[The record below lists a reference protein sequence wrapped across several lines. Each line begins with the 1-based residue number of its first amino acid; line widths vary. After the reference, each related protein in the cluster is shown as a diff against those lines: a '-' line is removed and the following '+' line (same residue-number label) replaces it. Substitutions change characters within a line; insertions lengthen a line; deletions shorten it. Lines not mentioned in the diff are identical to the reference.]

1 MKKERSLK
9 TLPLDGGTLP
19 FNFINTVYAWKG
31 ENLHE
36 YLNSYEEFL
45 KWCAKVKILP
55 TALLTQL
62 ERSASKHHLK
72 KEQAFAQVKDA
83 RRLLYHFFSGVASCG
98 VQPSLLK
105 QYNTLLG
112 PALQHFEWQTVKKG
126 LHFLLKKDDADLL
139 LPLWIIINASHQL
152 LLEMEFERIKECARC
167 GWIFLDE
174 TKNNSRR
181 WCNPSTCG
189 SVEKMNRYYQ
199 KIKQK
204 NIL

>member
-1 MKKERSLK
+1 MKNRSLK

-19 FNFINTVYAWKG
+19 FDFINTVYAWKG

-36 YLNSYEEFL
+36 YLISYEEFL
-45 KWCAKVKILP
+45 KWCAKVKMLP
-55 TALLTQL
+55 VTLLTKL
-62 ERSASKHHLK
+62 EKFASKHPLK
-72 KEQAFAQVKDA
+72 KEQAFAQIKDA
-83 RRLLYHFFSGVASCG
+83 RQLLYHFFSGVASSG
-98 VQPSLLK
+98 IEHSLLK
-105 QYNTLLG
+105 QYNTLLSV
-112 PALQHFEWQTVKKG
+112 ALEHFEWQTVKRN
-126 LHFLLKKDDADLL
+126 LHFILKKDDTDLL
-139 LPLWIIINASHQL
+139 LPLWVIINSSHQL
-152 LLEMEFERIKECARC
+152 LLEMDFGRIKECSRC

-204 NIL
+204 NIQ